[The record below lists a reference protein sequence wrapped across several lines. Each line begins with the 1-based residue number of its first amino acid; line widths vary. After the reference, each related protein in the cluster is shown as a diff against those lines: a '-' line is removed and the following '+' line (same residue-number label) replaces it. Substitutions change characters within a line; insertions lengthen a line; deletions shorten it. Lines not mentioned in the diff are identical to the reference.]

1 MSDENRTFAPVFIFN
16 KMRQKYFVF
25 LLIIS
30 LLATLAA
37 CSLSRAVQMVNCDY
51 SFHGITG
58 LSWAGINFGT
68 TSTDQSKLG
77 AGTLTKCAKA
87 IANKD
92 YTTTVGITLEAK
104 NPDKRVASI
113 AGFDY
118 VVLYQNKEIA
128 SGVSI
133 NKEDIVVPAHGSTI
147 IPLNFTFDITDVVNF
162 KSLKAVE
169 NTLHFLGEVKKLG
182 DNDTD
187 FAIKIRPHI
196 RVGKTVTKGAYIPIR
211 SI

>member
-1 MSDENRTFAPVFIFN
+1 
-16 KMRQKYFVF
+16 MRPKHIII

-30 LLATLAA
+30 LLTTITA

-51 SFHGITG
+51 SFHKITG

-68 TSTDQSKLG
+68 TSTEKSKMN
-77 AGTLTKCAKA
+77 AGSLAKCAKA
-87 IANKD
+87 IVNKD
-92 YTTTVGITLEAK
+92 YTTTIGISLEAK

-133 NKEDIVVPAHGSTI
+133 NDADIIVPAYGSTI
-147 IPLNFTFDITDVVNF
+147 IPLNFTINLADVISFD
-162 KSLKAVE
+162 SLKAVE

-187 FAIKIRPHI
+187 FAVKIRPHI
-196 RVGKTVTKGAYIPIR
+196 RVGKNVTKGAYIPIR

>member
-1 MSDENRTFAPVFIFN
+1 M
-16 KMRQKYFVF
+16 KQKYSVI

-30 LLATLAA
+30 LLITISA

-51 SFHGITG
+51 SFHRITG

-68 TSTDQSKLG
+68 TSTDQSKMG
-77 AGTLTKCAKA
+77 AGTLAKCAKA

-92 YTTTVGITLEAK
+92 YTTTIGITLEAK

-147 IPLNFTFDITDVVNF
+147 IPMNFSIDITEVVNF
-162 KSLKAVE
+162 KSLKAIE

-187 FAIKIRPHI
+187 FAIKLRPHI
-196 RVGKTVTKGAYIPIR
+196 RVGKNVTKGAYIPIR

>member
-1 MSDENRTFAPVFIFN
+1 M
-16 KMRQKYFVF
+16 KQKYSVI

-30 LLATLAA
+30 LLITISA

-68 TSTDQSKLG
+68 TSTDQSKMG
-77 AGTLTKCAKA
+77 AGTLAKCAKA

-92 YTTTVGITLEAK
+92 YTTTIGITLEAK

-147 IPLNFTFDITDVVNF
+147 IPMNFSIDITEVVNF
-162 KSLKAVE
+162 KSLKAIE

-187 FAIKIRPHI
+187 FAIKLRPHI
-196 RVGKTVTKGAYIPIR
+196 RVGKNVTKGACIPIR

>member
-1 MSDENRTFAPVFIFN
+1 MLYLCARFYFQ
-16 KMRQKYFVF
+16 KMKQR
-25 LLIIS
+25 LLIIILITS
-30 LLATLAA
+30 ILTILSA
-37 CSLSRAVQMVNCDY
+37 CTLSRAVQMVNCNY
-51 SFHGITG
+51 SFHKITG

-68 TSTDQSKLG
+68 TTTEQSKLG
-77 AGTLTKCAKA
+77 ASTLAKCAKA
-87 IANKD
+87 VANKD
-92 YTTTVGITLEAK
+92 FTTTIGISLEAK

-118 VVLYQNKEIA
+118 VILYQNKEIA

-133 NKEDIVVPAHGSTI
+133 NKEDIIVPAYGSTY
-147 IPLNFTFDITDVVNF
+147 IPLNFSIDISDVVNF

-187 FAIKIRPHI
+187 FAIKFRPHI
-196 RVGKTVTKGAYIPIR
+196 RVGKAVTKGTYIPIR

>member
-1 MSDENRTFAPVFIFN
+1 M
-16 KMRQKYFVF
+16 KQKH
-25 LLIIS
+25 LIIILTIS
-30 LLATLAA
+30 LLTTLAA
-37 CSLSRAVQMVNCDY
+37 CSLSRAMQMVNCDY
-51 SFHGITG
+51 SFHRITG

-77 AGTLTKCAKA
+77 ASTLAKCAKA

-92 YTTTVGITLEAK
+92 FTTTIGLTLEAK

-118 VVLYQNKEIA
+118 VILYQNKQIA

-133 NKEDIVVPAHGSTI
+133 NDADIVVPAHGSTI

>member
-1 MSDENRTFAPVFIFN
+1 MRKRHLFII
-16 KMRQKYFVF
+16 
-25 LLIIS
+25 LTIS
-30 LLATLAA
+30 LLTTIAA
-37 CSLSRAVQMVNCDY
+37 CSLSQAVQMVNCDY

-68 TSTDQSKLG
+68 TSTDQSKMG
-77 AGTLTKCAKA
+77 AGTLAKCAKA

-92 YTTTVGITLEAK
+92 YTTTIGITLEAK

-147 IPLNFTFDITDVVNF
+147 IPMNFSIDITEVVNF
-162 KSLKAVE
+162 KSLKAIE

-187 FAIKIRPHI
+187 FAIKLRPHI
-196 RVGKTVTKGAYIPIR
+196 RVGKNVTKGAYIPIR

>member
-1 MSDENRTFAPVFIFN
+1 MLYLCRSFLTD
-16 KMRQKYFVF
+16 KMKQKYF
-25 LLIIS
+25 LIILIIS
-30 LLATLAA
+30 LLSVFSA
-37 CSLSRAVQMVNCDY
+37 CSLSRAVQMTNCDY

-77 AGTLTKCAKA
+77 AGTLAKCAKA

-92 YTTTVGITLEAK
+92 YTTTIGITIEAK

-147 IPLNFTFDITDVVNF
+147 IPMNFSIDITDVINF
-162 KSLKAVE
+162 KSMKAVE

-187 FAIKIRPHI
+187 FAIKFRPHI

>member
-1 MSDENRTFAPVFIFN
+1 M
-16 KMRQKYFVF
+16 KQKYLIII
-25 LLIIS
+25 LLIS
-30 LLATLAA
+30 LLATFSA
-37 CSLSRAVQMVNCDY
+37 CSLSRAMQMVNCDY
-51 SFHGITG
+51 SFHKITG
-58 LSWAGINFGT
+58 ISWAGINFGT
-68 TSTDQSKLG
+68 TSTEQSKLG
-77 AGTLTKCAKA
+77 ASSLAKCAKA

-92 YTTTVGITLEAK
+92 YTTTIGISLEAK

-133 NKEDIVVPAHGSTI
+133 NQEDIVVPAHGSTI
-147 IPLNFTFDITDVVNF
+147 IPMNFTINLADVISFN
-162 KSLKAVE
+162 SLKAVE

-196 RVGKTVTKGAYIPIR
+196 RVGKTVTKGAYIPIK

>member
-1 MSDENRTFAPVFIFN
+1 
-16 KMRQKYFVF
+16 
-25 LLIIS
+25 
-30 LLATLAA
+30 
-37 CSLSRAVQMVNCDY
+37 MVNCDY
-51 SFHGITG
+51 SFHKITG

-68 TSTDQSKLG
+68 TSTEKSKLN
-77 AGTLTKCAKA
+77 AGTLAKCAKA

-92 YTTTVGITLEAK
+92 YTTTIGITLEAK

-118 VVLYQNKEIA
+118 VILYQNKEIA

-133 NKEDIVVPAHGSTI
+133 NDADIVVPAHGSTI
-147 IPLNFTFDITDVVNF
+147 IPMNFTFDITEVVNF

-187 FAIKIRPHI
+187 FAIKFRPHI

>member
-1 MSDENRTFAPVFIFN
+1 M
-16 KMRQKYFVF
+16 KQKYFVII
-25 LLIIS
+25 LITS
-30 LLATLAA
+30 LLTILSA
-37 CSLSRAVQMVNCDY
+37 CSLSRAMQMVNCDY

-77 AGTLTKCAKA
+77 AGTLAKCAKA

-92 YTTTVGITLEAK
+92 YTTTIGITIEAK

-147 IPLNFTFDITDVVNF
+147 IPMNFSIDITDVINF
-162 KSLKAVE
+162 KSLKAIE

-187 FAIKIRPHI
+187 FAIKLRPHI
-196 RVGKTVTKGAYIPIR
+196 RVGKTITKGAYIPIR

>member
-1 MSDENRTFAPVFIFN
+1 M
-16 KMRQKYFVF
+16 
-25 LLIIS
+25 
-30 LLATLAA
+30 
-37 CSLSRAVQMVNCDY
+37 QMVNCDY
-51 SFHGITG
+51 SFHKITG
-58 LSWAGINFGT
+58 ISWAGINFGT
-68 TSTDQSKLG
+68 TSTEQSKLG
-77 AGTLTKCAKA
+77 ASSLAKCAKA

-92 YTTTVGITLEAK
+92 YTTTIGISLEAK

-133 NKEDIVVPAHGSTI
+133 NQEDIVVPAHGSTI
-147 IPLNFTFDITDVVNF
+147 IPMNFTINLADVISFN
-162 KSLKAVE
+162 SLKAVE

-196 RVGKTVTKGAYIPIR
+196 RVGKTVTKGAYIPIK

>member
-1 MSDENRTFAPVFIFN
+1 M
-16 KMRQKYFVF
+16 KQKYFIII
-25 LLIIS
+25 LITS
-30 LLATLAA
+30 LLTVLSA
-37 CSLSRAVQMVNCDY
+37 CSLSRAMQMVNCDY

-77 AGTLTKCAKA
+77 AGTLAKCAKA

-92 YTTTVGITLEAK
+92 YTTTIGITLEAK
-104 NPDKRVASI
+104 NPNKRVASI

-147 IPLNFTFDITDVVNF
+147 IPMNFSIDITEVVNF
-162 KSLKAVE
+162 KSLKAIE

-187 FAIKIRPHI
+187 FAIKLRPHI
-196 RVGKTVTKGAYIPIR
+196 RVGKNVTKGAYIPIR

>member
-1 MSDENRTFAPVFIFN
+1 M
-16 KMRQKYFVF
+16 KQKH
-25 LLIIS
+25 LIIILTIS
-30 LLATLAA
+30 LLTTLAA
-37 CSLSRAVQMVNCDY
+37 CSLSRAMQMANCDY
-51 SFHGITG
+51 SFHRITG

-77 AGTLTKCAKA
+77 AGTLAKCAKA

-92 YTTTVGITLEAK
+92 FTTTIGLTLEAK

-118 VVLYQNKEIA
+118 VILYQNKQIA

-133 NKEDIVVPAHGSTI
+133 NDADIVVPAHGSTI

>member
-1 MSDENRTFAPVFIFN
+1 MTVF
-16 KMRQKYFVF
+16 
-25 LLIIS
+25 S
-30 LLATLAA
+30 A
-37 CSLSRAVQMVNCDY
+37 CSLSRAMQMVNCDY

-77 AGTLTKCAKA
+77 AGTLAKCAKA

-92 YTTTVGITLEAK
+92 FTTTIGITLEAK
-104 NPDKRVASI
+104 NPDRRVASI

-147 IPLNFTFDITDVVNF
+147 IPMNFSIDITDVINF
-162 KSLKAVE
+162 KSLKAIE

-196 RVGKTVTKGAYIPIR
+196 RVGKTVTKGAYIPIK

>member
-1 MSDENRTFAPVFIFN
+1 M
-16 KMRQKYFVF
+16 KQKHLII

-30 LLATLAA
+30 LLATFAA

-51 SFHGITG
+51 SFHKITG

-68 TSTDQSKLG
+68 TSTEKSKMG
-77 AGTLTKCAKA
+77 ASTLAKCAKA

-92 YTTTVGITLEAK
+92 YTTTIGISLEAK

-133 NKEDIVVPAHGSTI
+133 NEADIVVPAHGSTI
-147 IPLNFTFDITDVVNF
+147 IPMNFTIDITDVINF
-162 KSLKAVE
+162 QSLKAVE

-182 DNDTD
+182 DNDTE
-187 FAIKIRPHI
+187 FAIKFRPHI

>member
-1 MSDENRTFAPVFIFN
+1 MRQRTFIII
-16 KMRQKYFVF
+16 
-25 LLIIS
+25 LLVSI
-30 LLATLAA
+30 LATFTA
-37 CSLSRAVQMVNCDY
+37 CTLSRAVQMVNCDY
-51 SFHGITG
+51 SFHKITG

-68 TSTDQSKLG
+68 TSTEQSKMN
-77 AGTLTKCAKA
+77 AGSLAKCAKA

-92 YTTTVGITLEAK
+92 YTTTIGISLEAK

-118 VVLYQNKEIA
+118 VILYQNRQIA

-133 NKEDIVVPAHGSTI
+133 NDADIVVPAHGSTI
-147 IPLNFTFDITDVVNF
+147 IPMNFTFDITEVVNF

-187 FAIKIRPHI
+187 FAIKFRPHI

>member
-1 MSDENRTFAPVFIFN
+1 M
-16 KMRQKYFVF
+16 KQKHFVII
-25 LLIIS
+25 LIIS
-30 LLATLAA
+30 LLTTFAA
-37 CSLSRAVQMVNCDY
+37 CTLSRAVQMVNCDY
-51 SFHGITG
+51 SFHKITG

-68 TSTDQSKLG
+68 TSTEKSKMNASSL
-77 AGTLTKCAKA
+77 AKCAKA

-92 YTTTVGITLEAK
+92 YTTTIGISLEAK

-133 NKEDIVVPAHGSTI
+133 NQEDIVVPAHGSTI
-147 IPLNFTFDITDVVNF
+147 IPMNFTINLADVISFN
-162 KSLKAVE
+162 SLKAVE

-187 FAIKIRPHI
+187 FAIKIRPDI
-196 RVGKTVTKGAYIPIR
+196 RVGKTVTKGAYIPIK

>member
-1 MSDENRTFAPVFIFN
+1 M
-16 KMRQKYFVF
+16 KQKYFVII
-25 LLIIS
+25 LITS
-30 LLATLAA
+30 LLTVFSA
-37 CSLSRAVQMVNCDY
+37 CSISRAMQMVNCDY

-77 AGTLTKCAKA
+77 AGTLAKCAKA

-92 YTTTVGITLEAK
+92 YTTTIGITIEAK

-147 IPLNFTFDITDVVNF
+147 IPMNFSIDITDVINF

-187 FAIKIRPHI
+187 FAIKLRPHI
-196 RVGKTVTKGAYIPIR
+196 RVGKTITKGAYIPIR

>member
-1 MSDENRTFAPVFIFN
+1 M
-16 KMRQKYFVF
+16 KQKYFVII
-25 LLIIS
+25 LITS
-30 LLATLAA
+30 LLTILSA
-37 CSLSRAVQMVNCDY
+37 CSLSRAMQMVNCDY

-77 AGTLTKCAKA
+77 AGTLAKCAKA

-92 YTTTVGITLEAK
+92 YTTTIGITIEAK

-147 IPLNFTFDITDVVNF
+147 IPMNFSIDITDVINF

-187 FAIKIRPHI
+187 FAIKLRPHI
-196 RVGKTVTKGAYIPIR
+196 RVGKSVTKGAYIPIR

>member
-1 MSDENRTFAPVFIFN
+1 M
-16 KMRQKYFVF
+16 KQKH
-25 LLIIS
+25 LITILIIS
-30 LLATLAA
+30 LLTIFTA
-37 CSLSRAVQMVNCDY
+37 CSLSRAAQMVNCDY
-51 SFHGITG
+51 SFHKITG

-68 TSTDQSKLG
+68 TSTEQSKLG
-77 AGTLTKCAKA
+77 ASSLAKCAKA

-92 YTTTVGITLEAK
+92 YTTTIGLSLEAK

-118 VVLYQNKEIA
+118 VVLYQNKQIA

-133 NKEDIVVPAHGSTI
+133 NDADIVVPAHGSTI
-147 IPLNFTFDITDVVNF
+147 IPLNFTINLADVISFN
-162 KSLKAVE
+162 SLKAVE
-169 NTLHFLGEVKKLG
+169 NTLHFLGEVKRLG

-187 FAIKIRPHI
+187 FAVKIRPHI

>member
-1 MSDENRTFAPVFIFN
+1 MRQRTFIII
-16 KMRQKYFVF
+16 
-25 LLIIS
+25 LLVSI
-30 LLATLAA
+30 LATFTA
-37 CSLSRAVQMVNCDY
+37 CALSRAVQMVNCDY
-51 SFHGITG
+51 SFHKITG

-68 TSTDQSKLG
+68 TSTEQSNMN
-77 AGTLTKCAKA
+77 AGSLAKCAKA

-92 YTTTVGITLEAK
+92 YTTTIGISLEAK

-118 VVLYQNKEIA
+118 VILYQNRQIA

-133 NKEDIVVPAHGSTI
+133 NDADIVVPAHGSTI
-147 IPLNFTFDITDVVNF
+147 IPMNFTINLTDVVSFN
-162 KSLKAVE
+162 SLKAVE

-196 RVGKTVTKGAYIPIR
+196 RVGNNVTKGAYIPIR